1 MRLEVDINYNRI
13 VMIDT
18 QSQFLQKLAKLVETL
33 GLVQLVALT
42 DVERASK
49 TGYLDL
55 IADNPKTLL
64 IIDLDS
70 LDANA
75 IDVLKNTIT
84 STANGEITIL
94 GLFDKWS
101 ESIKK
106 LTDLNFKLE
115 RRPKW
120 PKNGHTKTTFKF
132 YKKVFDSPNIIGI
145 FAGHIHK
152 NSIEIVK
159 GKTQIVSDDNASGAY
174 LDIDFLPMKAKYK
187 IV

>member
-84 STANGEITIL
+84 NTANGEITIL

-106 LTDLNFKLE
+106 LTDLLALPHVA
-115 RRPKW
+115 PKSEF
-120 PKNGHTKTTFKF
+120 T
-132 YKKVFDSPNIIGI
+132 DLLL
-145 FAGHIHK
+145 
-152 NSIEIVK
+152 
-159 GKTQIVSDDNASGAY
+159 QRMNA
-174 LDIDFLPMKAKYK
+174 KAS
-187 IV
+187 

>member
-1 MRLEVDINYNRI
+1 
-13 VMIDT
+13 MIDT

-106 LTDLNFKLE
+106 LTDLLALPHVA
-115 RRPKW
+115 PKSEF
-120 PKNGHTKTTFKF
+120 T
-132 YKKVFDSPNIIGI
+132 DLLL
-145 FAGHIHK
+145 
-152 NSIEIVK
+152 
-159 GKTQIVSDDNASGAY
+159 QRMNA
-174 LDIDFLPMKAKYK
+174 KAS
-187 IV
+187 